1 MRGEPLFGGQRAVPP
16 APPSEKAD
24 WEVRGVKKS
33 TCFST
38 GIKADVRRSRSS
50 FRNLNRHGGLPP
62 LPLFVLSFF
71 ICWRR
76 NKAISYCLPFPNRLF
91 LRGGAKRPAC
101 QWQERPLDRR
111 KPRESTE
118 TSDGSGSEPARRLR
132 LRKGETFFGPQ
143 RMLPPPFPTLP
154 QTAFS
159 EGTGGNFCF
168 YICSRRNWLIS
179 YYLNLPNRLSRKG
192 RGGTA
197 LWPPKSGSPAYLYL
211 FFFSAHP

>member
-38 GIKADVRRSRSS
+38 GIKADVRRSRFS
-50 FRNLNRHGGLPP
+50 FRNLNRYGGLPP
-62 LPLFVLSFF
+62 LPLFVLSSF

-132 LRKGETFFGPQ
+132 VRKGGEFFGLQ
-143 RMLPPPFPTLP
+143 KMLPPHIIILHKERADVC
-154 QTAFS
+154 TAALLNFAWITCRS
-159 EGTGGNFCF
+159 NRLRAAPAGGTGPDFPFRSCRLPK
-168 YICSRRNWLIS
+168 RR
-179 YYLNLPNRLSRKG
+179 R
-192 RGGTA
+192 
-197 LWPPKSGSPAYLYL
+197 
-211 FFFSAHP
+211 H